1 MIIGY
6 VKGQTLKKN
15 QPTIISSSINYLS
28 AKIVFQTAEWDNLV
42 KWAHFKKENDVFD
55 FLMDGDEIPKTS
67 GLNLY
72 EGIWKLYIHGE
83 RIEIAE
89 DGSINIVEKITTNT
103 VDIEVLR
110 YEQTGPSLPEI
121 STSNA
126 EQISAL
132 AFRSMQISESVR
144 EDADNGVFDG
154 IGIEDIKQKVVSS
167 EDNGKNVVEVTL
179 TDGNK
184 KTFIVENGSK
194 GSKGDNAEIT
204 KVTASVN
211 NTVGTP
217 SVNVEMGGTPTK
229 RTFNFDF
236 ENLKGNKGDDGI
248 SATHRWDGTTLTVT
262 SASGTSS
269 ANLKGDKGEP
279 FTFDDFTE
287 EQLAALKGPKGDKGD
302 PSSPDWNVNDKTAA
316 GYVKN
321 RTHYVEQGVYHTL
334 DPHYLPDSIPCS
346 EDSTIWKLPETDVQL
361 DSTGEGTIYNIE
373 VNIREGDEVTV
384 VYNGVKY
391 HTVVSAPWMDNGV
404 WSIEIMDD
412 NNETICTISEYVESD
427 DSHNIWVIG
436 TYQSPDLIKLGIY
449 KGDKI
454 IRKLPIEC
462 MPDGVGG
469 GSFGECVTFDFSTFN
484 GETIQCDK
492 TWEEIIF
499 AIFSGKQLYARVT
512 APFDDID
519 NGKGEITVMSPLTY
533 CFDSTT
539 TLISFSGVVY
549 MNGTIALA
557 SIYANGGDWT
567 FSFTLV

>member
-28 AKIVFQTAEWDNLV
+28 AKIVFQTAEWDNMV

-55 FLMDGDEIPKTS
+55 FLMDGDEIPKIS

-89 DGSINIVEKITTNT
+89 DGSIKIVEKITTNT

-167 EDNGKNVVEVTL
+167 EDNGKNVVEITL

-184 KTFIVENGSK
+184 KTFVVENGSK
-194 GSKGDNAEIT
+194 GSKGDKGNPFIYEDFTEEQLAELKGEKGDNAEIT

-236 ENLKGNKGDDGI
+236 KNLKGNKGDNGI
-248 SATHRWDGTTLTVT
+248 PATHRWDGTTLTVT

-287 EQLAALKGPKGDKGD
+287 EQLQAIINAVADK
-302 PSSPDWNVNDKTAA
+302 
-316 GYVKN
+316 
-321 RTHYVEQGVYHTL
+321 L
-334 DPHYLPDSIPCS
+334 DGGL
-346 EDSTIWKLPETDVQL
+346 
-361 DSTGEGTIYNIE
+361 GA
-373 VNIREGDEVTV
+373 V
-384 VYNGVKY
+384 V
-391 HTVVSAPWMDNGV
+391 
-404 WSIEIMDD
+404 
-412 NNETICTISEYVESD
+412 
-427 DSHNIWVIG
+427 
-436 TYQSPDLIKLGIY
+436 LG
-449 KGDKI
+449 
-454 IRKLPIEC
+454 
-462 MPDGVGG
+462 
-469 GSFGECVTFDFSTFN
+469 
-484 GETIQCDK
+484 
-492 TWEEIIF
+492 
-499 AIFSGKQLYARVT
+499 
-512 APFDDID
+512 
-519 NGKGEITVMSPLTY
+519 
-533 CFDSTT
+533 
-539 TLISFSGVVY
+539 
-549 MNGTIALA
+549 
-557 SIYANGGDWT
+557 
-567 FSFTLV
+567 